1 MKEVVVP
8 VEVEVDMEEVEAEEE
23 EEVDPEEVDA
33 EEVEEEDA
41 EAVDVIV
48 EEVLLAVVEEEEEV
62 CAEDPLAN
70 SSRERANNA
79 ALEAFRLLR
88 AFIFVSAFVQLQKIT
103 ACCVKKITLWLLH
116 LSLFSHPPLTDLKR
130 LEVIFIVAASVPFQ
144 AGTPCSISRFMA
156 CTRPG
161 LLIGGRKPPNGWAV
175 IKP

>member
-1 MKEVVVP
+1 MP

-23 EEVDPEEVDA
+23 EAEEVDPEEVDA

-79 ALEAFRLLR
+79 VLEAFRLLR
-88 AFIFVSAFVQLQKIT
+88 AFIFVRAFMQLQKIT
-103 ACCVKKITLWLLH
+103 ACCVKKITLSLL
-116 LSLFSHPPLTDLKR
+116 LPSLFSHPH
-130 LEVIFIVAASVPFQ
+130 
-144 AGTPCSISRFMA
+144 
-156 CTRPG
+156 
-161 LLIGGRKPPNGWAV
+161 
-175 IKP
+175 